1 MPFSPVYYSQQDPA
15 WKNVKIGFSNET
27 IGHVGCALTSV
38 AMLLSGHG
46 YPETP
51 ESLNKKLK
59 NNGGFVDAAIVWGAV
74 SAIYPQIRT
83 KPLILCYD
91 TDAPLAQIDAA
102 LAAGQPVIVQV
113 DSSPAR
119 GLQTHWVVLY
129 AKQDNDYLI
138 LDPWPYPP
146 ESGQN
151 VLLMPRYSHG
161 KSLKKAITAVVMY
174 ECLTSGGTIPL
185 PPPPATTETNLFLQV
200 TSSAAAGLRLRTQP
214 TLDSSTITIEPPGT
228 RLRVIEP
235 ESVAQP
241 KIGVYNQWIR
251 VRDPNGQEGYVA
263 AWFVE
268 PAPAETPPPPSGE
281 TEPPPAP
288 GTEPPPPPS
297 TETPPPP
304 PPTPEPEEPPASQ
317 EKLVVFVSSLV
328 GPGGLRMRQ
337 QPSLGGSLITVLSAG
352 TRLTVLEKPENAR
365 PKIGKANQWLYV
377 RDGAKNRGY
386 VAAQYVTEAGVEVP
400 PAPEETPPPA
410 ETPSPP
416 LKVIVSSL
424 ATAGLRLRKQASFN
438 GETITILPP
447 KTTLLVLEEASSAAP
462 KIGVY
467 NQWIQVRDPA
477 GREGYVAAWYVK
489 AA

>member
-1 MPFSPVYYSQQDPA
+1 MPFTPVYYSQQDPA
-15 WKNVKIGFSNET
+15 WKNVKIGFSHET

-46 YPETP
+46 FPETP
-51 ESLNKKLK
+51 ESLNKRLK
-59 NNGGFVDAAIVWGAV
+59 NNGGFVDAAIVWSAV
-74 SAIYPQIRT
+74 SAIYPQIKT

-113 DSSPAR
+113 DSSPAP

-129 AKQDNDYLI
+129 ARQDNDYLI

-146 ESGQN
+146 ESGKN
-151 VLLMPRYSHG
+151 VLLMSRYSQG
-161 KSLKKAITAVVMY
+161 KPLKKTITAVVMY
-174 ECLTSGGTIPL
+174 ECPSSGGTIPL

-200 TSSAAAGLRLRTQP
+200 SASAAAGLRLRNQP
-214 TLDSSTITIEPPGT
+214 TLDANTLTIEPPGT

-235 ESVAQP
+235 ESVAEP

-268 PAPAETPPPPSGE
+268 RATPVEVPPPPPS
-281 TEPPPAP
+281 P
-288 GTEPPPPPS
+288 EPPPPP
-297 TETPPPP
+297 EPPAPPPSP
-304 PPTPEPEEPPASQ
+304 QPEEPAAEQ
-317 EKLVVFVSSLV
+317 EKLVVMVSSSV
-328 GPGGLRMRQ
+328 GASGLRLRQ
-337 QPSLGGSLITVLSAG
+337 QPSLGGALITVLPAG
-352 TRLTVLEKPENAR
+352 ERLTVLEKPEVAR

-377 RDGAKNRGY
+377 RDSAKNRGY
-386 VAAQYVTEAGVEVP
+386 VSAQFVREAA
-400 PAPEETPPPA
+400 EETPPAADEIPPA
-410 ETPSPP
+410 GPP
-416 LKVIVSSL
+416 TAPLMVTVSSL
-424 ATAGLRLRKQASFN
+424 AAAGLRLRKQASLS

-447 KTTLLVLEEASSAAP
+447 KTLLLVLEDASSAGP

-467 NQWIQVRDPA
+467 NEWLQVREP
-477 GREGYVAAWYVK
+477 GGKEGYVAAWYVK